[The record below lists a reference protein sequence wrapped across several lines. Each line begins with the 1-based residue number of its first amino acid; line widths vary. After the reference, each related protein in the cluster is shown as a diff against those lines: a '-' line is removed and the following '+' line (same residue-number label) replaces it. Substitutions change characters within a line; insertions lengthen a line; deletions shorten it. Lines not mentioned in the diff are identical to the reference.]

1 MRNLGATRRFIA
13 LLAALALPVFC
24 GALWNLG
31 WPLAVGLNLAAL
43 LLWAVDLIALGRV
56 EAQVSRRLPDH
67 LEAGREALVA
77 LSVHNPGRHAI
88 RGLVGDTPPDFLAE
102 RQSALPVRAQPGQT
116 AQVSYPVRP
125 SRRGDAPFG
134 DLYLRL
140 TGPMGLATR
149 ARRYPAACLAPV
161 LPDLTP
167 LARYRL
173 RTQARQKEAGNRRY
187 HRTGVGTDFDSIRP
201 YVPGDAYRSV
211 NWRAT
216 ARTGSLMVNQFDVEI
231 NQQVM
236 LVVDAGRAMAAL
248 HGGISRLDWS
258 LQAALLLAQAAVSGG
273 DKAGYAVLGRRVTA
287 YQPPMGRAAALSAI
301 VQGLHGVQPIAEQ
314 SDFTQLAATLGRRL
328 GKRSLIC
335 VFTQLT
341 DADQVRE
348 LAAALSPLMR
358 KHAILVIAPLD
369 PAVDALLA
377 RTPQGVQDVYQKAAA
392 QVESVDLRQVAA
404 LTERLGLG
412 LVLVPPDQLPGAAVN
427 AYLKA
432 KQRGVV

>member
-1 MRNLGATRRFIA
+1 MRTLGATRRFVA

-31 WPLAVGLNLAAL
+31 LPLAVGLNLAAL
-43 LLWAVDLIALGRV
+43 ALWAVDLIALGRV
-56 EAQVSRRLPDH
+56 RAQVSRQVPAQ
-67 LEAGREALVA
+67 LEAGRETPVV
-77 LSVHNPGRHAI
+77 LSVENPGRHGL
-88 RGLVGDTPPDFLAE
+88 RGRVGDTPPAFLAE
-102 RQSALPVRAQPGQT
+102 RQSDLPVRVGPGRR
-116 AQVSYPVRP
+116 ASVSYPVRP
-125 SRRGDAPFG
+125 ARRGDAAFG
-134 DLYLRL
+134 DVYLQL
-140 TGPMGLATR
+140 TGPLGLATR
-149 ARRYPAACLAPV
+149 TRRYPAAQLVPV

-216 ARTGSLMVNQFDVEI
+216 ARTGSVMVNQFDVEI

-248 HGGISRLDWS
+248 HGGVSRLDWS

-273 DKAGYAVLGRRVTA
+273 DKVGCAVLGRQVTA
-287 YQPPMGRAAALSAI
+287 YQPPRGRAAALTAI
-301 VQGLHGVQPIAEQ
+301 VRQLHGVAPIGQE
-314 SDFTQLAATLGRRL
+314 SDFTQLTASLGRRL

-335 VFTQLT
+335 IFTQLS
-341 DADQVRE
+341 DADQARE

-358 KHAILVIAPLD
+358 KHAILVVAPLD
-369 PAVDALLA
+369 PAVDALLT

-392 QVESVDLRQVAA
+392 QVESTDLRQVAA